1 MYPKTWLTAILF
13 MAIPVALLLVGFIAG
28 MEVES
33 AAASNEKLKLQADHI
48 EALDKAHED
57 YKTKLEE
64 QRKLNE
70 EVISE
75 YIDEKS
81 EIERK
86 YRELSRAGGLRLPRS
101 VCDPAP
107 VPATTPGEP
116 GVVEADA
123 ATIVLPERTTEDLR
137 RLVEQADEVTA
148 QCRALIAQVAE

>member
-1 MYPKTWLTAILF
+1 MYPKTWLTAFVF
-13 MAIPVALLLVGFIAG
+13 MAIPVALLLVGFLVG
-28 MEVES
+28 QQVES
-33 AAASNEKLKLQADHI
+33 ASASKEKLELQTDHI
-48 EALDKAHED
+48 EQLAKAHED

-70 EVISE
+70 EVISD

-101 VCDPAP
+101 VCNSAT
-107 VPATTPGEP
+107 VPATTPSEP

-123 ATIVLPERTTEDLR
+123 ATVALPERTTEDLR
-137 RLVEQADEVTA
+137 QLAREADEVTA
-148 QCRALIAQVAE
+148 QCRGLISQIGQ